1 MGFPIL
7 FCHIVLLAL
16 SAPLA
21 EDAKDDP
28 KLLDG
33 RWNLVSMELE
43 GVKVPDEKIKGDGG
57 GWLFKGSEVDFLGP
71 PKDHKASVT
80 LDLTTTPKL
89 MDLVGLEGPQ
99 KGKKAEGIFK
109 IEKGQLIIC
118 LQTEVPKKGR
128 PTEFKTEAGSNL
140 ALMTFDKAK

>member
-1 MGFPIL
+1 MRFPSL
-7 FCHIVLLAL
+7 FSLLVLPAL
-16 SAPLA
+16 SASLA
-21 EDAKDDP
+21 DDAKDDS

-57 GWLFKGSEVDFLGP
+57 SWLFKGSEVVFLGP
-71 PKDHKASVT
+71 PKDHKASAT

-89 MDLVGLEGPQ
+89 IDLVGLEGPE

-140 ALMTFDKAK
+140 ALMIFEKTK